1 MPASD
6 VAARLP
12 TPLPPLKPYS
22 SLLPYLRALWGVTPQ
37 LAALSPTPAEAD
49 VPPRAVLSGR
59 GPQGQMLHLPVHA
72 EFMHT
77 PPIGLAIASHAAAHW
92 HFGGPP
98 VPRGHLKPV
107 QQALLGVLED
117 ARVEWWALQ
126 TLPGLRELWLPFHVG
141 VNAAR
146 GNGFEA
152 LLGRLAHSLLDPSHL
167 DPHPWVTKAR
177 AVFFEPDGQ
186 TLALRT
192 AQDVRRAASLL
203 GHDIGQMR
211 LPFNARTYS
220 AHAAYRDDNSYLW
233 LADPDLPPSDTPLES
248 DLGASAQPDDAAA
261 PPMEIPAGP
270 TTSPDCHQP
279 PPVELPDTPVAIYPE
294 WDHRISRYRLAW
306 CQVYAAPLLPTPAS
320 AVPASLPRRVPGRLV
335 QALAGLHGGAVR
347 TGGRVYEG
355 EDIHPGALVDVGIDL
370 RLHQLPDP
378 RIYRRILRPPPPLA
392 VLLLLDASASTGRAA
407 VSNAADGQIT
417 LRDQI
422 SATAGDALAAL
433 EALGHRTA
441 LWSFSSWGRQR
452 VDMPCLKQWNEPAS
466 AHRLATLAS
475 GGSSRLGAALR
486 HGLALSAA
494 DAARQPHWKR
504 VVLLLT
510 DGELHDIDVH
520 DQAYL
525 PADLRRAAQEARRQ
539 KVSLRC
545 LAVPPGDTRVLTQL
559 LGSGSSG
566 LVRNLAELPQ
576 RLAGLLASLD

>member
-6 VAARLP
+6 LAARLP

-22 SLLPYLRALWGVTPQ
+22 SLLPYLRALWGANPQ
-37 LAALSPTPAEAD
+37 LAVLGPAPGEAD
-49 VPPRAVLSGR
+49 VPPRAILSGR
-59 GPQGQMLHLPVHA
+59 SPQGQTLHLPVHA
-72 EFMHT
+72 EFMH
-77 PPIGLAIASHAAAHW
+77 PPPVGLAIASHAAAHW

-126 TLPGLRELWLPFHVG
+126 ALPGLRELWLPFHVG
-141 VNAAR
+141 ENAAR

-152 LLGRLAHSLLDPSHL
+152 LLGRLAHSLLDPSHV
-167 DPHPWVTKAR
+167 DAHPWVAKAR
-177 AVFFEPDGQ
+177 AVFFAPDGQ

-192 AQDVRRAASLL
+192 AQEVRQAASLL

-211 LPFNARTYS
+211 LPFNARTYRV
-220 AHAAYRDDNSYLW
+220 HAAYRDDNSYLW
-233 LADPDLPPSDTPLES
+233 LADPDLPPSDTPLQS
-248 DLGASAQPDDAAA
+248 DLGVSAQPDDASTPPLDLPANPMGSPGSGLA
-261 PPMEIPAGP
+261 PPLE
-270 TTSPDCHQP
+270 Q
-279 PPVELPDTPVAIYPE
+279 PDTPVAVYPE
-294 WDHRISRYRLAW
+294 WDHRISRYRTAW
-306 CQVYAAPLLPTPAS
+306 CQVYAAPRLPTPAS
-320 AVPASLPRRVPGRLV
+320 TPPASLPRRVPERLV
-335 QALAGLHGGAVR
+335 QALAGLRGDAVR
-347 TGGRVYEG
+347 TGGRAYEG

-378 RIYRRILRPPPPLA
+378 RIYRRVWRPPPPLA

-407 VSNAADGQIT
+407 ADGQLT

-422 SATAGDALAAL
+422 SAAAGDALAAL
-433 EALGHRTA
+433 ETLGHRTA

-452 VDMPCLKQWNEPAS
+452 IDMPCLKHWDEPAS
-466 AHRLATLAS
+466 AHRLSTLGC
-475 GGSSRLGAALR
+475 GGSSRMGAAVR
-486 HGLALSAA
+486 HGLALLAA
-494 DAARQPHWKR
+494 DAARQPRWKR
-504 VVLLLT
+504 VLLLVT

-525 PADLRRAAQEARRQ
+525 PADLRRAAQEARQQ

-559 LGSGSSG
+559 LGSGSGG

-576 RLAGLLASLD
+576 RLAGLLASVDGR